1 MILILEST
9 LMYLHQNGVD
19 INSIISFGEIKETK
33 DKIKYLR
40 ISESDYIKMKSYEH
54 TRDQR

>member
-1 MILILEST
+1 MILILEAT

>member
-19 INSIISFGEIKETK
+19 INSIISFGEIRETK